1 MKKMLQT
8 VTVVL
13 LLMLCMQNGY
23 AQHAAKQYHFDERA
37 LYNLTQGITSQNEG
51 LRRSSIYLA
60 GKYQIAEM
68 VPVLCRQFQRETDSF
83 NKRLILLSIYQTGE
97 FAALSTTCLLA
108 QKDSSHSVKHLSAA
122 LLLEIQRA
130 TLASE

>member
-8 VTVVL
+8 VIVAF
-13 LLMLCMQNGY
+13 LLMLCMQTGY
-23 AQHAAKQYHFDERA
+23 AQQTEHQVRFSERSLQTLA
-37 LYNLTQGITSQNEG
+37 QGITSQNDG
-51 LRRSSIYLA
+51 IRRSSIYLA

-68 VPVLCRQFQRETDSF
+68 VPVLCRQFQRENDSF

-97 FAALSTTCLLA
+97 YAALSSTCLLA
-108 QKDSSHSVKHLSAA
+108 QKDTSRSVKHLSAA
-122 LLLEIQRA
+122 MLLEIQST